1 MTAMSEVGAPTE
13 SNKSPRATVVKH
25 GLPTVDAFLVLVAL
39 KDSTPL
45 SVLRAEMLKR
55 GIVYSKHTLRNA
67 LHELANAGYVVHER
81 GYYAP
86 APTVSPLPKRF
97 FPLMN
102 PGIAEVD
109 LLLLALSGV
118 KRPKHMFL
126 ALWGDAEL
134 TKRIYHDTM
143 RRLVQLGYLERD
155 HGWWYH
161 PGKRAIALLEY
172 NPEYT
177 H

>member
-1 MTAMSEVGAPTE
+1 VTAMSEVVVPTE
-13 SNKSPRATVVKH
+13 SNKSPRAAVVKR
-25 GLPTVDAFLVLVAL
+25 GLPTVDAFLVLATL
-39 KDSTPL
+39 RDSTML
-45 SVLRAEMLKR
+45 SMLRAEMLKR
-55 GIVYSKHTLRNA
+55 GIAYSKRTLWNA

-86 APTVSPLPKRF
+86 APTVSPLPQKF
-97 FPLMN
+97 LPLMD

-109 LLLLALSGV
+109 LLLLVLSGV
-118 KRPKHMFL
+118 KHPKRTFL

-134 TKRIYHDTM
+134 TKRNYHDTM

-155 HGWWYH
+155 RGWRYY
-161 PGKRAIALLEY
+161 PGKRVVALLGY
-172 NPEYT
+172 NPKYI